1 MKSFPPL
8 SFFVAALLLVTVIPS
23 LAGMQVDD
31 CVVSG
36 PLPNGIL
43 DDTPLNQWPEEVRYS
58 SRSMNAS
65 PQIVGTALQNTAYIQ
80 ENQGQDMSVTSRVVG
95 QIFNIPPGDGDQVLE
110 KIFITAHAGLRNNAP
125 MNFQARLVDLGDSPD
140 LEQYAAGTNLL
151 WGNPEF
157 EIVTPTEKNHGQI
170 ISFTFTDKDRV
181 RLKEGH
187 WYAFEIVSDPGN
199 DKSSSLVWLRS
210 LGVSQEMPDAPVFRV
225 PFAEET
231 SVADPRTVIK
241 DRQAF
246 IGIKTSPAAP

>member
-8 SFFVAALLLVTVIPS
+8 NLFAAALLLVTVIPS

-65 PQIVGTALQNTAYIQ
+65 PQIAGTILQNAPYITL
-80 ENQGQDMSVTSRVVG
+80 DSDLSHTSRVVG
-95 QIFNIPPGDGDQVLE
+95 QIFHIPPGDGDQVLE
-110 KIFITAHAGLRNNAP
+110 KIFITAQANLRNNMP
-125 MNFQARLVDLGDSPD
+125 MNFHARLVDLGESPD
-140 LEQYAAGTNLL
+140 LAGYEAGTSLL
-151 WGNPEF
+151 EGSPEF
-157 EIVTPTEKNHGQI
+157 EVFTPTERDYGQI

-187 WYAFEIVSDPGN
+187 WYSFELVSDPDN
-199 DKSSSLVWLRS
+199 DKSSLIWLRS
-210 LGVSQEMPDAPVFRV
+210 LGVSQEMPDCLVYRV

-231 SVADPRTVIK
+231 SVDDPRTAIEN
-241 DRQAF
+241 RQAF
-246 IGIKTSPAAP
+246 IGIKTSPAN